1 MRVFALIIFALLI
14 NAKQSLKAQ
23 DFGFSIY
30 AGLNASQI
38 SGDDLFGFYK
48 IGAYGGIGTSMP
60 IIDDNWRVEF
70 GLLFSQKGSYSGPS
84 SNTGYRYL
92 LNVNYIDIPIGIGR
106 NVLNDFWI
114 EAGPSINTMIGYREN
129 TIQGPANDPREFSRF
144 DISVFAGLEYEVNDR
159 FSVLARFSNSVLPVR
174 PHRSGAV
181 RYYNRGQYHTYI
193 SAAAK
198 LHF

>member
-1 MRVFALIIFALLI
+1 MQLLRVLLFASLLGF
-14 NAKQSLKAQ
+14 NSNVRAQ
-23 DFGFSIY
+23 EFGFSIY

-48 IGAYGGIGTSMP
+48 IGAYGGLGTSMP
-60 IIDDNWRVEF
+60 IIDDNWRIEF
-70 GLLFSQKGSYSGPS
+70 SLLFSQKGSYSGPS
-84 SNTGYRYL
+84 SNSAYRYL

-106 NVLNDFWI
+106 NVLEDFWI

-129 TIQGPANDPREFSRF
+129 NILGPANDPREFSRF
-144 DISVFAGLEYEVNDR
+144 DISIFAGLEYEVNDR
-159 FSVLARFSNSVLPVR
+159 FSVLARFSNSILPVR
-174 PHRSGAV
+174 PHLSGAV